1 MHDYYDYGYGSFKTF
16 SLNFSQTNF
25 SQTNFSL
32 NITN

>member
-1 MHDYYDYGYGSFKTF
+1 MHDYTYPTYGSFKTF
-16 SLNFSQTNF
+16 SLSFSQTTF